1 MGTAK
6 KKKIMV
12 SNQTQYQVP
21 MDDCHRVVYTEFSHG
36 NDLPAEQPQLPLPP
50 SQQQLRVQVT
60 RKGRGGKTVTII
72 SGFISTPE
80 NLTELLKSLKVHC
93 GSGGTMKENELE
105 IQGNHQSKV
114 SILLATKG
122 YTVKGM

>member
-1 MGTAK
+1 
-6 KKKIMV
+6 
-12 SNQTQYQVP
+12 

-80 NLTELLKSLKVHC
+80 SLTELLKSLKVHC

-114 SILLATKG
+114 SILLANKG
-122 YTVKGM
+122 YKLKGM